1 MVTLSASGMLLTTLR
16 LPAHDSNSP
25 KTTWVKIVRRR
36 VTVMVGEMGRLVG
49 GRYRLAAL
57 IGQGGMGRVWRGVDE
72 TLNRQV
78 AVKEVLLPDGLPP
91 GDRAQLVRRTLREA
105 EVAAKLGHP
114 GIITVHDVVRDADV
128 PWIVM
133 EYVSGPSLAGL
144 VAQDGRLP
152 WKRVAAI
159 GAQMAD
165 ALAHAHGAGVV
176 HRDLKPDNVLV
187 QDRRTIITDFGIAR
201 VLDGSAGTRLTRTG
215 AVVGTPQYMPPE
227 QIEGG
232 EAAASGDLWS
242 LGATLYAAVE
252 GNVPFDAPSL
262 MPLFHA
268 ILTKP
273 LPAPRHAGELGP
285 VLEELLAK
293 DPGKRPTA
301 AALAVRLTALHHPP
315 TQRGQQPPAPP
326 RQIHHLST
334 VTAPAQPPNAV
345 HPPTRPATSARRR
358 PSTAATPTPA
368 VPSGPRRRTLLFAG
382 ATVAIGA
389 TGGWWAWTSDT
400 KDDAIRA
407 DTSLPGHTKGV
418 YALAYSPNGKSLA
431 SASEDNTVR
440 LWNVTAPDGDV
451 EPAKL
456 TGLFWALAFSPDGRT
471 LAGGGADGTIHLWN
485 AADRSLVGTLEGH
498 KQQVSSLA
506 FSPDGRTL
514 ASGGLDASIRLWSP
528 ADRKLLERLDGHDSN
543 VAAVAFSP
551 DGRTLASG
559 SWDNSVRLWS
569 VAGRKTVAR
578 FSHANYVSSV
588 AFGPDGGT
596 LASGCWDNSV
606 SLWSVTGREKAATLD
621 GHTSVVRAVAFS
633 PDGKALAS
641 AAEDETVRL
650 WNPNDGTE
658 IAVLSEHAGALCAVA
673 FSPDGRRVASADDSV
688 RLWDLDRQLPAS

>member
-1 MVTLSASGMLLTTLR
+1 
-16 LPAHDSNSP
+16 
-25 KTTWVKIVRRR
+25 
-36 VTVMVGEMGRLVG
+36 MVGDEGRLVG
-49 GRYRLAAL
+49 GRYRLVAL

-114 GIITVHDVVRDADV
+114 GITTVHDVVRDADV

-144 VAQDGRLP
+144 VAQEGRLP
-152 WKRVAAI
+152 WRRVAAI

-215 AVVGTPQYMPPE
+215 AVVGTPQFMPPE

-232 EAAASGDLWS
+232 DAAASGDLWS

-268 ILTKP
+268 ILAKP
-273 LPAPRHAGELGP
+273 LPPPRHAGELGP

-315 TQRGQQPPAPP
+315 TQRDPQPPAPP
-326 RQIHHLST
+326 RQIHQRST

-345 HPPTRPATSARRR
+345 HPPTRPAASARRR
-358 PSTAATPTPA
+358 PSTSAAPGG
-368 VPSGPRRRTLLFAG
+368 PSRRTLLLAG

-389 TGGWWAWTSDT
+389 TGGWWAWKSDT

-407 DTSLPGHTKGV
+407 GTSLPGHTKNV

-440 LWNVTAPDGDV
+440 LWNVTAPDGDA
-451 EPAKL
+451 EPAEL

-485 AADRSLVGTLEGH
+485 AADRRPVGTLQGH
-498 KQQVSSLA
+498 KEQVSSLA
-506 FSPDGRTL
+506 FSPDGKTL
-514 ASGGLDASIRLWSP
+514 ASGGLDASLRLWSP
-528 ADRKLLERLDGHDSN
+528 ADRKLLARLDGHDSN

-551 DGRTLASG
+551 DGKTLASG

-569 VAGRKTVAR
+569 VAGRKSVVR

-588 AFGPDGGT
+588 AFGPDGST

-606 SLWSVTGREKAATLD
+606 NLWSVTGREKAGTLD
-621 GHTSVVRAVAFS
+621 GHTSVVRAVEFS
-633 PDGKALAS
+633 PDGRTLAS
-641 AAEDETVRL
+641 AAEDGTVRL
-650 WNPNDGTE
+650 WDPVGQNG
-658 IAVLSEHAGALCAVA
+658 IAVLSDHSGALCAVA
-673 FSPDGRRVASADDSV
+673 FSPDGKTLASADKSV

>member
-1 MVTLSASGMLLTTLR
+1 MLLTTLR

-36 VTVMVGEMGRLVG
+36 VTVMVGEKGRLVG
-49 GRYRLAAL
+49 GRYRLAAP

-144 VAQDGRLP
+144 VAQEGRLP
-152 WKRVAAI
+152 WQRVAAI

-273 LPAPRHAGELGP
+273 LPPPRHAGELGP
-285 VLEELLAK
+285 LLEELLAK
-293 DPGKRPTA
+293 GPGKRPTA

-315 TQRGQQPPAPP
+315 TQRDQQPPAPP
-326 RQIHHLST
+326 RQIHHLPT
-334 VTAPAQPPNAV
+334 ATATAPAQPPNAV

-358 PSTAATPTPA
+358 SSTSATLTPA
-368 VPSGPRRRTLLFAG
+368 VPSGPSRRTLLLAG

-440 LWNVTAPDGDV
+440 LWNVTAPDGNA

-485 AADRSLVGTLEGH
+485 AADGSLVGTLEGH

-514 ASGGLDASIRLWSP
+514 ASGGLDASLRLWSP

-543 VAAVAFSP
+543 VASVEFSP
-551 DGRTLASG
+551 DGKTLASG

-569 VAGRKTVAR
+569 VAGRKSVAR

-633 PDGKALAS
+633 PDGTTLAS

-650 WNPNDGTE
+650 WNPNDDTE

>member
-1 MVTLSASGMLLTTLR
+1 
-16 LPAHDSNSP
+16 
-25 KTTWVKIVRRR
+25 
-36 VTVMVGEMGRLVG
+36 MVGDEGRLVG
-49 GRYRLAAL
+49 GRYRVVAL

-144 VAQDGRLP
+144 VAQEGRLP
-152 WKRVAAI
+152 WRRVAAI

-165 ALAHAHGAGVV
+165 ALAHAHAAGVV

-215 AVVGTPQYMPPE
+215 AVVGTPQFMPPE

-232 EAAASGDLWS
+232 DAAASGDLWS

-268 ILTKP
+268 ILAKP
-273 LPAPRHAGELGP
+273 LPPPRHAGELGP
-285 VLEELLAK
+285 FLEELLAK

-315 TQRGQQPPAPP
+315 TQRDQQPPAPP
-326 RQIHHLST
+326 RQIHQRST

-345 HPPTRPATSARRR
+345 HPPTRPAASARRR
-358 PSTAATPTPA
+358 PSTSAAPGG
-368 VPSGPRRRTLLFAG
+368 PSRRTLLLAG

-389 TGGWWAWTSDT
+389 TGGWWAWKSDT

-407 DTSLPGHTKGV
+407 GTSLPGHTKGV

-440 LWNVTAPDGDV
+440 LWNVTAPDGDA
-451 EPAKL
+451 EPAEL

-485 AADRSLVGTLEGH
+485 AADRRPVGTLKGH
-498 KQQVSSLA
+498 KEQVSSLA
-506 FSPDGRTL
+506 FSPDGKTL
-514 ASGGLDASIRLWSP
+514 ASGGLDASLRLWSP
-528 ADRKLLERLDGHDSN
+528 ADRKLLARLDEHDSN

-551 DGRTLASG
+551 DGKTLASG

-569 VAGRKTVAR
+569 VAGRKSVAR

-606 SLWSVTGREKAATLD
+606 NLWSVTGREKTATLD

-633 PDGKALAS
+633 PDGRTLAS

-650 WNPNDGTE
+650 WDPVEQNG
-658 IAVLSEHAGALCAVA
+658 IAVLSDHSGALCSLA
-673 FSPDGRRVASADDSV
+673 FSPDGKTLASADKAV
-688 RLWDLDRQLPAS
+688 RLWDLDRQLPAP